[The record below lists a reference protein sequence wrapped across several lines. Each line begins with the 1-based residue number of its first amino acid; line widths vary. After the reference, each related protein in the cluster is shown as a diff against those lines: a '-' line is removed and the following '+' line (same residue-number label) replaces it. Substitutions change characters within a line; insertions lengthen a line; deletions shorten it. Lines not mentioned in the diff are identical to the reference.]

1 MTNPRFKCKAALT
14 AVSVACLLSACGGSS
29 SDDFKAQS
37 QGKTTTEYSGKV
49 IDGYVSGAKVCIDA
63 NANNACD
70 AGEVSTTTD
79 LQGAY
84 SLLTTAVGNLVA
96 SGGTNTD
103 TLKPNDLILSAPS
116 DLDYGSSNIR
126 QITPL
131 TTMAATLKQ
140 AADKTERAGGPVK
153 SSDLAALIKEGFGLT
168 GNFDLFRFDPI
179 ARANNTALSDA
190 DRELAL
196 NVHRAGVQVANTVLT
211 SMALD
216 KDKSPA
222 GQAKKFIVFFALA
235 VQESEDPDLTSE
247 TQLRKVLLAGS
258 DVEPSD
264 AQVRRLAESNARVQT
279 AATVTAIGLE
289 QNDYLG
295 KLATNPSGETTP
307 PDTGGG
313 DGDNGPGD
321 NGSGEDGAGDAGGFN
336 PADFLSPTVLCN
348 IPVLG
353 PILVNNVLALIL
365 APIPVPG
372 FDDLKCPEGGE
383 GGFELPAIPGL
394 PGLPGAGGDSAPP
407 GLPGAGGDSPLP
419 SLPGAEGG
427 ASLLAPLTGP
437 LTSGICLIPVL
448 GPQIINLLSMIPSNP
463 LLSFTTCPEGDDG
476 GFSFPGIG

>member
-14 AVSVACLLSACGGSS
+14 AISVACLLSACGGSS
-29 SDDFKAQS
+29 SDDFNAQP
-37 QGKTTTEYSGKV
+37 QGKTATEYSGKV
-49 IDGYVSGAKVCIDA
+49 IDGYVRGAKVCIDA

-103 TLKPNDLILSAPS
+103 TLKPNDLILSTPS
-116 DLDYGSSNIR
+116 DLDYGSSSIR

-131 TTMAATLKQ
+131 TTMAASLKQ
-140 AADKTERAGGPVK
+140 AADKTENAGGPVK

-216 KDKSPA
+216 NDKSPA
-222 GQAKKFIVFFALA
+222 SQAKKFIVFFALA
-235 VQESEDPDLTSE
+235 IQESEAPDLTSE

-264 AQVRRLAESNARVQT
+264 AQVKRLAESNARIQT
-279 AATVTAIGLE
+279 ATTATAIGLE
-289 QNDYLG
+289 QNDYLD
-295 KLATNPSGETTP
+295 KLATNPGAETSP
-307 PDTGGG
+307 SDNG
-313 DGDNGPGD
+313 GDNGE
-321 NGSGEDGAGDAGGFN
+321 GEDGEGDAGGFN

-383 GGFELPAIPGL
+383 GGFEFPAIPGIPGAGGVRSTPGL
-394 PGLPGAGGDSAPP
+394 PALPGAGDSDGASSV
-407 GLPGAGGDSPLP
+407 PGAAASP
-419 SLPGAEGG
+419 
-427 ASLLAPLTGP
+427 LAPLIEGLLVP
-437 LTSGICLIPVL
+437 LVNGLSSGICLIPGL
-448 GPQIINLLSMIPSNP
+448 GEPLIKLLGSLPVIIPGA
-463 LLSFTTCPEGDDG
+463 FFACPEGEGG

>member
-1 MTNPRFKCKAALT
+1 MKINIINCKMALT
-14 AVSVACLLSACGGSS
+14 AIAAACLLSACGSESS
-29 SDDFKAQS
+29 SGGFGDQT
-37 QGKTTTEYSGKV
+37 QGKTSTSYSGSV

-63 NANNACD
+63 NANNSCD
-70 AGEVSTTTD
+70 TGEEFESTS
-79 LQGAY
+79 LQGTY
-84 SLLTTAVGNLVA
+84 SLLTTAVGNLLA
-96 SGGTNTD
+96 SGGTNND
-103 TLKPNDLILSAPS
+103 TMTPNELILSAPS
-116 DLDYGSSNIR
+116 DLDYGSSSIR

-131 TTMAATLKQ
+131 TTMAALLKQ
-140 AADKTERAGGPVK
+140 EANKAESTRGQVK
-153 SSDLAALIKEGFGLT
+153 SSDLATLIKEGFGLT

-179 ARANNTALSDA
+179 ARANDSTLPDA

-211 SMALD
+211 SMVLD
-216 KDKSPA
+216 NDRSPA
-222 GQAKKFIVFFALA
+222 SQTRKFIVFFALA
-235 VQESEDPDLTSE
+235 LQQSEDPDLTSE
-247 TQLRKVLLAGS
+247 TQLHKLLLAGS
-258 DVEPSD
+258 DVTPSD
-264 AQVRRLAESNARVQT
+264 AQVKRLAESNARIR
-279 AATVTAIGLE
+279 AATTTAAIGLE
-289 QNDYLG
+289 QNDYLN

-307 PDTGGG
+307 PDNGGG
-313 DGDNGPGD
+313 DGDTDAGG
-321 NGSGEDGAGDAGGFN
+321 DGAGDNSGFN
-336 PADFLSPTVLCN
+336 PADFFSPKVLCN

-372 FDDLKCPEGGE
+372 FEELSCPEGGE

-394 PGLPGAGGDSAPP
+394 PGLPGAGGDSALP
-407 GLPGAGGDSPLP
+407 GLPGAD
-419 SLPGAEGG
+419 GG

>member
-1 MTNPRFKCKAALT
+1 MKINIINCKMALT
-14 AVSVACLLSACGGSS
+14 AIAAACLLSACGSESS
-29 SDDFKAQS
+29 SGGFGDQT
-37 QGKTTTEYSGKV
+37 QGKTSTSYSGSV

-63 NANNACD
+63 NANNSCD
-70 AGEVSTTTD
+70 TGEEFESTS
-79 LQGAY
+79 LQGTY
-84 SLLTTAVGNLVA
+84 SLLTTAVGNLLA
-96 SGGTNTD
+96 SGGTNND
-103 TLKPNDLILSAPS
+103 TMTPNELILSAPS
-116 DLDYGSSNIR
+116 DLDYGSSSIR

-131 TTMAATLKQ
+131 TTMAALLKQ
-140 AADKTERAGGPVK
+140 EANKAESTSGQVK
-153 SSDLAALIKEGFGLT
+153 SSDLATLIKEGFGLT

-179 ARANNTALSDA
+179 ARANDSTLPDA

-211 SMALD
+211 SMVLD
-216 KDKSPA
+216 NDRSPA
-222 GQAKKFIVFFALA
+222 SQTRKFIVFFALA
-235 VQESEDPDLTSE
+235 LQQSEDPDLTSE
-247 TQLRKVLLAGS
+247 TQLHKLLLAGS
-258 DVEPSD
+258 DVTPSD
-264 AQVRRLAESNARVQT
+264 AQVKRLAESNARIR
-279 AATVTAIGLE
+279 AATTTAAIGLE
-289 QNDYLG
+289 QNDYLN

-307 PDTGGG
+307 PDNGGG
-313 DGDNGPGD
+313 DGDTDAGG
-321 NGSGEDGAGDAGGFN
+321 DGAGDNSGFN
-336 PADFLSPTVLCN
+336 PADFFSPKVLCN

-372 FDDLKCPEGGE
+372 FEELSCPEGGE

-394 PGLPGAGGDSAPP
+394 PGLPGAGGDSALP

-419 SLPGAEGG
+419 SLPGADGG

>member
-1 MTNPRFKCKAALT
+1 MKINIINCKMALT
-14 AVSVACLLSACGGSS
+14 AIAAACLLSACGSESS
-29 SDDFKAQS
+29 SGGFGDQT
-37 QGKTTTEYSGKV
+37 QGKTSTSYSGSV

-63 NANNACD
+63 NANNSCD
-70 AGEVSTTTD
+70 TGEEFESTS
-79 LQGAY
+79 LQGTY
-84 SLLTTAVGNLVA
+84 SLLTTAVGNLLA
-96 SGGTNTD
+96 SGGTNND
-103 TLKPNDLILSAPS
+103 TMTPNELILSAPS
-116 DLDYGSSNIR
+116 DLDYGSSSIR

-131 TTMAATLKQ
+131 TTMAALLKQ
-140 AADKTERAGGPVK
+140 EANKAESTRGQVK
-153 SSDLAALIKEGFGLT
+153 SSDLATLIKEGFGLT

-179 ARANNTALSDA
+179 ARANDSTLPDA

-211 SMALD
+211 SMVLD
-216 KDKSPA
+216 NDRSPA
-222 GQAKKFIVFFALA
+222 SQSRKFIVFFALA
-235 VQESEDPDLTSE
+235 LQQSEDPDLTSE
-247 TQLRKVLLAGS
+247 TQLHKLLLAGS
-258 DVEPSD
+258 DVTPSD
-264 AQVRRLAESNARVQT
+264 AQVKRLAESNARIR
-279 AATVTAIGLE
+279 AATTTAAIGLE
-289 QNDYLG
+289 QNDYLN

-307 PDTGGG
+307 PDNGGG
-313 DGDNGPGD
+313 NGDTDAGG
-321 NGSGEDGAGDAGGFN
+321 DGAGDNSGFN
-336 PADFLSPTVLCN
+336 PADFFSPKVLCN

-372 FDDLKCPEGGE
+372 FEELSCPEGGE

-394 PGLPGAGGDSAPP
+394 PGLPGAGGDSALP

-419 SLPGAEGG
+419 SLPGADGG

>member
-1 MTNPRFKCKAALT
+1 MKINIINCKMALT
-14 AVSVACLLSACGGSS
+14 AIAAACLLSACGSESS
-29 SDDFKAQS
+29 SGGFGDQT
-37 QGKTTTEYSGKV
+37 QGKTSTSYSGSV

-63 NANNACD
+63 NANNSCD
-70 AGEVSTTTD
+70 TGEEFESTS
-79 LQGAY
+79 LQGTY
-84 SLLTTAVGNLVA
+84 SLLTTAVGNLLA
-96 SGGTNTD
+96 SGGTNND
-103 TLKPNDLILSAPS
+103 TMTPNELILSAPS
-116 DLDYGSSNIR
+116 DLDYGSSSIR

-131 TTMAATLKQ
+131 TTMAALLKQ
-140 AADKTERAGGPVK
+140 EANKAESTRGQVK
-153 SSDLAALIKEGFGLT
+153 SSDLATLIKEGFGLT

-179 ARANNTALSDA
+179 ARANDSTLPDA

-211 SMALD
+211 SMVLD
-216 KDKSPA
+216 NDRSPA
-222 GQAKKFIVFFALA
+222 SQSRKFIVFFALA
-235 VQESEDPDLTSE
+235 LQQSEDPDLTSE
-247 TQLRKVLLAGS
+247 TQLHKLLLAGS
-258 DVEPSD
+258 DVTPSD
-264 AQVRRLAESNARVQT
+264 AQVKRLAESNARIR
-279 AATVTAIGLE
+279 AATTTAAIGLE
-289 QNDYLG
+289 QNDYLN

-307 PDTGGG
+307 PDNGGG
-313 DGDNGPGD
+313 DGDTDAGG
-321 NGSGEDGAGDAGGFN
+321 DGAGDNSGFN
-336 PADFLSPTVLCN
+336 PADFFSPKVLCN

-372 FDDLKCPEGGE
+372 FEELSCPEGGE

-394 PGLPGAGGDSAPP
+394 PGLPGAGGDSALP

-419 SLPGAEGG
+419 SLPGADGG